1 MILSWKT
8 RVLNLFTDSHEP
20 ESYTPLTTEHGD
32 RKQSK
37 DVRVSVYE
45 DGRSANHTSEID
57 YEVNKTS
64 ERKVDTPDLIKK
76 SGESAKENNPSRDI
90 NSKENATLE
99 SIEVADDTEDISD
112 AVGKNVDSY
121 LEILPDETEGSD
133 SVNADDDGY
142 EFDTSDNKRSRP
154 NRAEGQ
160 ITNDYDDTTLNRK
173 DQNKDSSRCHSSH
186 CKSGSDYETVRSSQ
200 MQSSVI
206 DINDD
211 DSFYSDF
218 DDLSES
224 SYANVNK
231 FLDDVEYWNAEWTKS
246 FQALQ
251 QMFQP
256 KNKVWNLLRKK
267 DQESF

>member
-1 MILSWKT
+1 M
-8 RVLNLFTDSHEP
+8 
-20 ESYTPLTTEHGD
+20 
-32 RKQSK
+32 
-37 DVRVSVYE
+37 YE

-57 YEVNKTS
+57 YEVDKTS

-76 SGESAKENNPSRDI
+76 SREGAKENKPSRDG
-90 NSKENATLE
+90 NSEENVTLE
-99 SIEVADDTEDISD
+99 STEEDISD
-112 AVGKNVDSY
+112 AAEKNVDSY
-121 LEILPDETEGSD
+121 LEILPDDTEGSD

-160 ITNDYDDTTLNRK
+160 ITNDYDDTTLNGK
-173 DQNKDSSRCHSSH
+173 NQNKDSSRCHSNH
-186 CKSGSDYETVRSSQ
+186 CKSGSDYEAVRSSQ

-218 DDLSES
+218 DDLSGS

-231 FLDDVEYWNAEWTKS
+231 FLDDVEYWNSEWAKS

-256 KNKVWNLLRKK
+256 KNKV
-267 DQESF
+267 